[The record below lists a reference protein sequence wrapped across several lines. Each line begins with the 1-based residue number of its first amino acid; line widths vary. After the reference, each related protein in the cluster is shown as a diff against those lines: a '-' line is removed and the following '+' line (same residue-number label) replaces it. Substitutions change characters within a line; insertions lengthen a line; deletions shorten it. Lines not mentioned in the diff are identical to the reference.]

1 MGATKFEFR
10 IRVVI
15 MWAIVT
21 LGFWAPWID
30 PWGQWPGMGR
40 RIPML
45 EWLALEL
52 SRLGVA
58 SFTVASTVVILTA
71 TLVAALS
78 VVLRVWGTAYLGPF
92 TVSHQEMQAGAV
104 LADGPYRY
112 LRNPLYLGSWCL
124 FTAMAFL
131 MPVSG
136 ALFATALLTV
146 FLLRLILGEEAFLL
160 GQLGEP
166 YREYLR
172 DVPRLLPHLRSKLK
186 PAGRKPHWLP
196 AAMAELFPISVF
208 LILACLSWRYD
219 NRLMIRAI
227 IVCFGV
233 SVVVRALMPGT
244 PQEAEKAG

>member
-1 MGATKFEFR
+1 
-10 IRVVI
+10 
-15 MWAIVT
+15 
-21 LGFWAPWID
+21 
-30 PWGQWPGMGR
+30 MGR

-58 SFTVASTVVILTA
+58 SFTVASTMVILTA
-71 TLVAALS
+71 MLVAALS

-92 TVSHQEMQAGAV
+92 TASHEEMQAGAV

-112 LRNPLYLGSWCL
+112 VRNPLYLGSWCM

-146 FLLRLILGEEAFLL
+146 FLLRLIVGEEAFLS

-166 YREYLR
+166 YREYLC
-172 DVPRLLPHLRSKLK
+172 DVPRLLPRLRSKIT
-186 PAGRKPHWLP
+186 PARRKPHWFP
-196 AAMAELFPISVF
+196 AAVAELYPICVF
-208 LILACLSWRYD
+208 LILAVLAWRYD
-219 NRLMIRAI
+219 NWLMVRAI
-227 IVCFGV
+227 IVCFGF
-233 SVVVRALMPGT
+233 SVVVRALMPGVRKGAD
-244 PQEAEKAG
+244 QAG